1 MIRKRLVTVIT
12 ALVLIAALGFPLLS
26 PTVALADIGDIPGGP
41 VIDTLEFETEKCE
54 ERDITHVSGDVYAMA
69 YKGKDDHGHLQT
81 VTIATDGTITLEDNE
96 EFDSD
101 KGKGPDII
109 HVSGDVYAIA
119 YKGKDKDG
127 FLQTVT
133 IATDGTITLEDNVE
147 FDTDDCHRPDIIHV
161 SGDVYAIA
169 YKGKDKDDGYLKTVE
184 ITTTGDITEPVID
197 TFEFETVKGKT
208 PNIIHVSS
216 DVYAIAY
223 SGDKDDGY
231 LKTVEIT
238 TTGDITEPVIDTF
251 EFETVKGKTP
261 DIIHVSGDVYAI
273 AYEGESGQVT
283 TVEITT
289 TGDITEPVIDTFEFE
304 TVKGKTP
311 DIIHISGDVY

>member
-26 PTVALADIGDIPGGP
+26 PTVALADIGDITEP
-41 VIDTLEFETEKCE
+41 VIDIFEFETVKCK
-54 ERDITHVSGDVYAMA
+54 TP
-69 YKGKDDHGHLQT
+69 
-81 VTIATDGTITLEDNE
+81 N
-96 EFDSD
+96 
-101 KGKGPDII
+101 II

-119 YKGKDKDG
+119 YEGESGQVTTVEIEADG
-127 FLQTVT
+127 GITESVIDTFEFETVKCKT
-133 IATDGTITLEDNVE
+133 PN
-147 FDTDDCHRPDIIHV
+147 IIHV

-169 YKGKDKDDGYLKTVE
+169 YSGDKDDGYLKTVE
-184 ITTTGDITEPVID
+184 IEADGDITEPVID
-197 TFEFETVKGKT
+197 TFEFDPDKGKT
-208 PNIIHVSS
+208 PDIIHVSG

-251 EFETVKGKTP
+251 EFDTVMGKTP
-261 DIIHVSGDVYAI
+261 DIIHVSGNVYTI

-289 TGDITEPVIDTFEFE
+289 TGDITEPVIARFARRK
-304 TVKGKTP
+304 VRG
-311 DIIHISGDVY
+311 